1 MKIYMLLKED
11 STQTRDDLA
20 KKSVKYNEHCK
31 ERLISCPPKA
41 KFKGLD
47 LLKKDIGKCFNK
59 LRVGT
64 KRMPNAG
71 NYCGIFGKHIDL
83 YLRWCYNQSDRGIVN
98 QTVAIN

>member
-20 KKSVKYNEHCK
+20 KKSVKHNEQSK

-47 LLKKDIGKCFNK
+47 LLKKGYWEVF
-59 LRVGT
+59 
-64 KRMPNAG
+64 
-71 NYCGIFGKHIDL
+71 
-83 YLRWCYNQSDRGIVN
+83 
-98 QTVAIN
+98 